1 MPIRYS
7 CKLIPRIPMRNQG
20 RDLNAPTKMCLGKV
34 VRSHLKVAA
43 RCIHAAQHDLIV
55 QHQLPDE
62 FSPGDLEGPVA
73 ARNAGNYEDIGGI
86 PLYVALALDDDFWS
100 PRVPKNK

>member
-1 MPIRYS
+1 
-7 CKLIPRIPMRNQG
+7 
-20 RDLNAPTKMCLGKV
+20 
-34 VRSHLKVAA
+34 
-43 RCIHAAQHDLIV
+43 
-55 QHQLPDE
+55 
-62 FSPGDLEGPVA
+62 LEGPVA